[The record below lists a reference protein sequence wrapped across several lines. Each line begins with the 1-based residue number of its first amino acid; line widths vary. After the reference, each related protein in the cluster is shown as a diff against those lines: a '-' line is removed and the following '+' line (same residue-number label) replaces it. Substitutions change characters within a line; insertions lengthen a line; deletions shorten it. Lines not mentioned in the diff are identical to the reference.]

1 MLQVTVSP
9 SPVSR
14 KIFLMCVSK
23 RARQLGVSAVVG
35 QHEDHRRTP
44 PIIAA
49 RSRVT
54 RHCPFAPMR
63 PRLQPEDLRH
73 DVATLGGGE
82 QRAGNYGIGLG
93 DSAVEV
99 ITTTLAQRLW
109 RAADD
114 LGDVVLTDANPSQM
128 AHLFAYR
135 LIENKRFSSHRRSLI
150 DLCPGCGRVRQT
162 IDPRLDGSR
171 CAR

>member
-1 MLQVTVSP
+1 L
-9 SPVSR
+9 
-14 KIFLMCVSK
+14 
-23 RARQLGVSAVVG
+23 
-35 QHEDHRRTP
+35 
-44 PIIAA
+44 
-49 RSRVT
+49 
-54 RHCPFAPMR
+54 HCAFAPTR
-63 PRLQPEDLRH
+63 PCLQPEDLRH

-128 AHLFAYR
+128 ANLFAYR
-135 LIENKRFSSHRRSLI
+135 LIDDKTLF
-150 DLCPGCGRVRQT
+150 
-162 IDPRLDGSR
+162 
-171 CAR
+171 